1 MKTEY
6 LREFVVFSRYLNF
19 TEAAKELFIAQST
32 LSTHIASLEQDL
44 GFSLI
49 DRKAGNR
56 LTDKGAVFLDGI
68 RDLLDGLDE
77 TVARCREMGDPDT
90 TLRIAVQ
97 YPTPSFAAKLKER
110 LPMPFA
116 FVEHD
121 YRDPLFQP
129 IVNDTADVLLDYD
142 YTPFASLAKEATAL
156 NLVTETCM
164 AFRMSISMMRTNPLA
179 AKKSLSRK
187 DLKGAHIIVNDAH
200 NYERIRYLYTRM
212 LGDDLDL
219 HFSLQ
224 PINGMSGLAFATYG
238 DGLHICGLSE
248 NRHWFADRDD
258 IALFEEL
265 DGKPFGMP
273 TSLTYSAIASDW
285 VREGAA
291 IVLEC
296 MEDCSKENGLTVT
309 GIAWTMRRRF
319 LKMS

>member
-1 MKTEY
+1 MRTEY
-6 LREFVVFSRYLNF
+6 LREFVVFSRHLSF

-32 LSTHIASLEQDL
+32 LSTHIAALESDV

-56 LTDKGAVFLDGI
+56 LTDKGAVFLDGA
-68 RDLLDGLDE
+68 RTLLDGLDE
-77 TVARCREMGDPDT
+77 ALARCRETGDPDA

-110 LPMPFA
+110 LSVPFA

-121 YRDPLFQP
+121 YRDPIFQP
-129 IVNDTADVLLDYD
+129 IVNGTADIVLDYD
-142 YTPFASLAKEATAL
+142 YTPFASLVKEASAL
-156 NLVTETCM
+156 DLVTRTCL
-164 AFRMSISMMRTNPLA
+164 AFRMSISMMASNPLA
-179 AKKSLSRK
+179 SRPALSRN
-187 DLKGAHIIVNDAH
+187 DLSGASIIIINDAH
-200 NYERIRYLYTRM
+200 NYDRIRYLYERM
-212 LGDDLDL
+212 LGDNLDL

-248 NRHWFADRDD
+248 NRHWFADRADVV
-258 IALFEEL
+258 LFEEL

-273 TSLTYSAIASDW
+273 TSLTYSADASDW

-296 MEDCSKENGLTVT
+296 MEACRKENGL
-309 GIAWTMRRRF
+309 A
-319 LKMS
+319 S